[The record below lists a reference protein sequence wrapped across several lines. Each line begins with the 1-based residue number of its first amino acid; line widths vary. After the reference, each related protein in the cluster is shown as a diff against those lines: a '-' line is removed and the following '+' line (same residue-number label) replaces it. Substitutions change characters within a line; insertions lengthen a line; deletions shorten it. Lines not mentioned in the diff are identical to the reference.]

1 MASTKAE
8 STPIF
13 IALILFVVLSIVL
26 GVTTFMFYKGEE
38 DAIIARKQA
47 EDEWKVENEEK
58 KETQNNV
65 DELKGLV
72 GAPPDPAGPT
82 VEEIMQEYEQ
92 NQNVYGETYK
102 RNKGTELDDPS
113 TSTYPLMLQY
123 LIDMNKEL
131 YEQISQKDSQ
141 LTEIEKVHVAEKERL
156 KAAHEATQAELGTLS
171 DEIKTNNEK
180 FSLDRLAF
188 EKKYNKAT
196 EDVRKAQDKITEIQ
210 DTSRRNINKVTEKVN
225 EVDNQLKV
233 TTNALHN
240 ARKIDL
246 EAPDGEVIWVNQV
259 DGTVYIDLGYQDG
272 LRRQTTFSV
281 YDHDVANALTAEPKG
296 TLEVVRVDGDM
307 SVAKVTSDQFAKD
320 KLLNPIL
327 KGDKVISTIF
337 HRGQPERFGIVGKID
352 IDGDGRS
359 DLPLLLRLIERN
371 GGVVDAFIDESGN
384 RGGSGKITPR
394 TKFLVMGE
402 KPTDKTDEK
411 LLDAYNTMVR
421 AATDNG
427 VRIMPLKDLLDHMGF
442 EGQGRSV
449 GLGRNAD
456 PDDFKPSGEDQS
468 FRRRP
473 AG

>member
-38 DAIIARKQA
+38 DAITARREADAEREIAERA
-47 EDEWKVENEEK
+47 T
-58 KETQNNV
+58 KETQKKV
-65 DELKGLV
+65 DQLKGLV

-102 RNKGTELDDPS
+102 RNNGSELDNPNA
-113 TSTYPLMLQY
+113 STYPLMLQY
-123 LIDMNKEL
+123 VMDMNKSL
-131 YEQISQKDSQ
+131 YEQISQKDTQ
-141 LTEIEKVHVAEKERL
+141 LSEIEQAHAAEKERL
-156 KAAHEATQAELGTLS
+156 KAAHELTRKDLNALS

-180 FSLDRLAF
+180 FAQDRREF
-188 EKKYNKAT
+188 EKLYNEAKA
-196 EDVRKAQDKITEIQ
+196 DVESAQDAIVKVQ
-210 DTSRRNINKVTEKVN
+210 DESRRNMNKVTEKIN

-233 TTNALHN
+233 TTNALQN
-240 ARKIDL
+240 ARKVDL

-259 DGTVYIDLGYQDG
+259 DGTVYIDLGSKDG
-272 LRRQTTFSV
+272 LRRQTSFSV
-281 YDHDVANALTAEPKG
+281 YDHDVANALTAEPKA
-296 TLEVVRVDGDM
+296 TLEVVQVKDDM
-307 SVAKVTSDQFAKD
+307 AIAKVTSDIFAKD

-327 KGDKVISTIF
+327 KGDKVISAVF
-337 HRGQPERFGIVGKID
+337 HRGQPERFAVVGKID

-371 GGVVDAFIDESGN
+371 GGVVDAFVDESGN
-384 RGGSGKITPR
+384 KGGSNRITPR
-394 TKFLVMGE
+394 TKYLVMGE
-402 KPTDKTDEK
+402 KPTDKTKTEIFE
-411 LLDAYNTMVR
+411 AYNEMV
-421 AATDNG
+421 AQADSKG
-427 VRIMPLKDLLDHMGF
+427 VRVIPLKDLLDHMGF

-449 GLGRNAD
+449 GLGRSAN
-456 PDDFKPSGEDQS
+456 PDDFKPKNGDQP

-473 AG
+473 AS

>member
-26 GVTTFMFYKGEE
+26 GVTTYMFYKGEE
-38 DAIIARKQA
+38 DAITARKDADNEREIA
-47 EDEWKVENEEK
+47 E
-58 KETQNNV
+58 KETQEVQKKV

-82 VEEIMQEYEQ
+82 VDEIMQEYEQ
-92 NQNVYGETYK
+92 NQDVYGETYK

-113 TSTYPLMLQY
+113 ASTYPLMLKY
-123 LIDMNKEL
+123 LIDMNKSL
-131 YEQISQKDSQ
+131 FDQISQKGSQ
-141 LTEIEKVHVAEKERL
+141 LTEVEQAHVAEKERL
-156 KAAHEATQAELGTLS
+156 KAAHEATRKELGALS

-180 FSLDRLAF
+180 FAQDRTAF
-188 EKKYNKAT
+188 EKKYEKAT
-196 EDVRKAQDKITEIQ
+196 DDVRKAQDKITEIQ
-210 DTSRRNINKVTEKVN
+210 DKSRRDMNKVTEKMN
-225 EVDNQLKV
+225 EVDNQLSA
-233 TTNALHN
+233 TTNALQN
-240 ARKIDL
+240 ARKVDL

-259 DGTVYIDLGYQDG
+259 DGTVYIDLGYKDG
-272 LRRQTTFSV
+272 LRRQTSFSV

-296 TLEVVRVDGDM
+296 TLEVVEVKQDM
-307 SVAKVTSDQFAKD
+307 SIAKVTSDIYSKD

-327 KGDKVISTIF
+327 KGDKIISAVF
-337 HRGQPERFGIVGKID
+337 HRGEPERFAVVGKID

-371 GGVVDAFIDESGN
+371 GGVVDAFVDESGN
-384 RGGSGKITPR
+384 QGGSSKITPR
-394 TKFLVMGE
+394 TKYLVMGE
-402 KPTDKTDEK
+402 KPTDKTKTEI
-411 LLDAYNTMVR
+411 LDAYNDMVKL
-421 AATDNG
+421 ADDNG
-427 VRIMPLKDLLDHMGF
+427 VRVIPLKDLLDHMGF

-449 GLGRNAD
+449 GLGRSAN
-456 PDDFKPSGEDQS
+456 PDDFKPKSGDQP